1 MEPVEDTPN
10 NQSDPSQAS
19 DGEISQSDIDALMND
34 GDASPE
40 EATPSTPD
48 QSGEVSQ
55 ANIDALM
62 NGGDAASADAASSA
76 PAESGE
82 VSQADIEAVIN
93 GDDAGSVQAAAPA
106 PAPAAS
112 DEIAQADIDALMGG
126 GDSPAVDP
134 GAQVMA
140 ASDGVSQADIDALF
154 DGGGAADPGGPTESA
169 GTEPAAPEVDTRVDT
184 LGRPFDAAAA
194 EMQAALDAEKA
205 EAAANPST
213 PAPAPFAP
221 QPLQADAGLT
231 VDPKRVTMLSDVKLR
246 VKIEL
251 GRTRMLVEDVLKL
264 GEGSVVEL
272 DKLAGDPVD
281 VIVNGRLVAR
291 GEVLILNDNFC
302 VRVSEV
308 LSHDPHRITV

>member
-1 MEPVEDTPN
+1 MEDTPN

-19 DGEISQSDIDALMND
+19 DGEISQSDIDNLMN
-34 GDASPE
+34 GGASPSQ

-55 ANIDALM
+55 ADIDALM
-62 NGGDAASADAASSA
+62 NGGDAAST
-76 PAESGE
+76 
-82 VSQADIEAVIN
+82 
-93 GDDAGSVQAAAPA
+93 QAAAPA
-106 PAPAAS
+106 PASS
-112 DEIAQADIDALMGG
+112 DEISQSDIDALMGG
-126 GDSPAVDP
+126 GDSPAADP

-154 DGGGAADPGGPTESA
+154 DGGGSADAGAPTESA
-169 GTEPAAPEVDTRVDT
+169 ATEPAAPEVDTRVDT

>member
-1 MEPVEDTPN
+1 M
-10 NQSDPSQAS
+10 
-19 DGEISQSDIDALMND
+19 DGRIND
-34 GDASPE
+34 GRKTHHSDRSFFF
-40 EATPSTPD
+40 
-48 QSGEVSQ
+48 VF
-55 ANIDALM
+55 
-62 NGGDAASADAASSA
+62 
-76 PAESGE
+76 
-82 VSQADIEAVIN
+82 
-93 GDDAGSVQAAAPA
+93 DD
-106 PAPAAS
+106 
-112 DEIAQADIDALMGG
+112 E
-126 GDSPAVDP
+126 
-134 GAQVMA
+134 A

>member
-19 DGEISQSDIDALMND
+19 DGEISQSDIDNLMN
-34 GDASPE
+34 GGASPSQ

-55 ANIDALM
+55 ADIDALM
-62 NGGDAASADAASSA
+62 NGDDAAST
-76 PAESGE
+76 
-82 VSQADIEAVIN
+82 
-93 GDDAGSVQAAAPA
+93 QAAA

-112 DEIAQADIDALMGG
+112 DEISQSDIDALMGG
-126 GDSPAVDP
+126 GDSPVADP

-140 ASDGVSQADIDALF
+140 ATDGVSQADIDALF
-154 DGGGAADPGGPTESA
+154 DGGGAADTGDPTESA

-205 EAAANPST
+205 EAVANPST
-213 PAPAPFAP
+213 PAPAPEPFAP
-221 QPLQADAGLT
+221 QALDADDGLT